1 MKISAKG
8 RAALTAMLVLAVH
21 EPKRLSVKAIAQK
34 QNLSS
39 RYLEQIFSDL
49 KKHQLIEG
57 LKGPQGGY
65 TIIKA
70 PETIRLL
77 DIIWAVEGNHTFS
90 TEDHGDLIDKLVQD
104 VLQGL
109 DESIEAYLSKRSLE
123 DLVVDYKKNTH
134 EGYMYFI

>member
-21 EPKRLSVKAIAQK
+21 EPKRLSVKAIAKK

-49 KKHQLIEG
+49 KKSQLIEG

-70 PETIRLL
+70 PNTISLM
-77 DIIWAVEGNHTFS
+77 DIIKAVEGHHTFAV
-90 TEDHGDLIDKLVQD
+90 EDHSDLIDRLVHN

-109 DESIEAYLSKRSLE
+109 DENIEAYLSERKLE
-123 DLVVDYKKNTH
+123 DMVEDYKKNTH

>member
-21 EPKRLSVKAIAQK
+21 EPKRLSVKAIAKK

-39 RYLEQIFSDL
+39 RYLEQIFSEL

-65 TIIKA
+65 TIIKC
-70 PETIRLL
+70 PDTIALI
-77 DIIWAVEGNHTFS
+77 DIIRAVEGHHTFAL
-90 TEDHGDLIDKLVQD
+90 EDQGDLIDELVQN
-104 VLQGL
+104 VLHGL
-109 DESIEAYLSKRSLE
+109 EENIEAYLSERSLE
-123 DLVVDYKKNTH
+123 DLVKDYKKNTH